1 MPDLVIFVE
10 ADPGAY
16 QLSGAVIGTNA
27 EIEISQGDVLA
38 FKLNAKGHPFWI
50 KTQQGTG
57 ENNAVS
63 SGISGVGQGKT
74 SGTLIW
80 DTTQLNVITRR
91 TYYYQCQYHADMFG
105 TITVSAKRGTAVF

>member
-1 MPDLVIFVE
+1 MVIFVE

-57 ENNAVS
+57 QNNAVS

-74 SGTLIW
+74 SGALIW
-80 DTTQLNVITRR
+80 DTTKIEEG

>member
-1 MPDLVIFVE
+1 MVIFVE

-27 EIEISQGDVLA
+27 DIEISQGDVVS

-57 ENNAVS
+57 QNNAVS

-74 SGTLIW
+74 SGALIW
-80 DTTQLNVITRR
+80 DTTKIEEG
-91 TYYYQCQYHADMFG
+91 TYYYQCQYHVAMFG
-105 TITVSAKRGTAVF
+105 KITVSAKRGTTVF